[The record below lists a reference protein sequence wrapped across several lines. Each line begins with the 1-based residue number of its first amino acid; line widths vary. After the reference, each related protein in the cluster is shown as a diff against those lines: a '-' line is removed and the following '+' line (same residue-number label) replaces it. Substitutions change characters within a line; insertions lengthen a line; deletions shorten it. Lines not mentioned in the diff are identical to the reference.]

1 MLIKHYTT
9 VPKQSYPKNPSNVM
23 GGVKT
28 TSFVVSLGG
37 SGVSIGG
44 VKILWG
50 TIVSDQKRFESMKP
64 V

>member
-1 MLIKHYTT
+1 MLIKHFTT
-9 VPKQSYPKNPSNVM
+9 VPKQSYPNNPLNVM

-28 TSFVVSLGG
+28 ISFVVSLGG

-50 TIVSDQKRFESMKP
+50 TILSDQNRSPCLNE
-64 V
+64 